1 MIGAIFLGPNEASA
15 HVMTLTTNCML
26 WMISVGISTQTC
38 AVIGNFLGDKKP
50 KTAKKMA
57 FASFL
62 LIWILYVPIMALV
75 WIFRN
80 EVAESYTRYPETL
93 EIIKSWIPWMLV
105 TTFLDAIHTVFM
117 GIWKALALQK
127 VASILELVCYYVI
140 GIPVGYYLTFHT
152 P

>member
-62 LIWILYVPIMALV
+62 LI
-75 WIFRN
+75 
-80 EVAESYTRYPETL
+80 
-93 EIIKSWIPWMLV
+93 
-105 TTFLDAIHTVFM
+105 
-117 GIWKALALQK
+117 
-127 VASILELVCYYVI
+127 
-140 GIPVGYYLTFHT
+140 
-152 P
+152 